1 MQAKPQ
7 WPVSHIDPM
16 LRPLPPKKPTKP
28 TKQKKQ
34 KQQVQQ
40 HQVQQQQRRPQR
52 PSLDLDPNE
61 EPESKSNSSAP
72 IRRNPDGGGGR
83 RRLSSKRWSRKSYV
97 EEDSVT
103 KERPNSIPSTEHAK
117 LTQQLQQRESCIY
130 ILVGSWKHW
139 KTGNWKL
146 S

>member
-1 MQAKPQ
+1 MQAKPE
-7 WPVSHIDPM
+7 WPVPLIDPV

-34 KQQVQQ
+34 RKQVQQ
-40 HQVQQQQRRPQR
+40 HQVQQQRRRPQR

-72 IRRNPDGGGGR
+72 MRRKPDGGGGR
-83 RRLSSKRWSRKSYV
+83 RRPSSKRWSRKSYV

-103 KERPNSIPSTEHAK
+103 KERPNSIPSTEHAQ
-117 LTQQLQQRESCIY
+117 LMQQLQQRESCIY

-139 KTGNWKL
+139 NIGNWKL